1 METTTDT
8 KSTITVFG
16 RAHSQLLVFKVVTAV
31 SYAFSPV
38 TNKNL
43 HGMLIKICTRGGD
56 PLSPLLKCTTHQRWI
71 HQRSASTDGCQCV
84 PFFSHRWIQWHTFAS
99 YTLLH
104 QILCL
109 TAAICCTA
117 TNFNGILEGTLNFYT
132 AIPPPCTYDMVGQH
146 NKIRGVTCRASFIN
160 SYIYPRYLSTVN

>member
-71 HQRSASTDGCQCV
+71 HQRSASTDGRQCA
-84 PFFSHRWIQWHTFAS
+84 PPFSHRWIQWHTPAS
-99 YTLLH
+99 HTPLH

-109 TAAICCTA
+109 TAAICRTA

-146 NKIRGVTCRASFIN
+146 NKIGGVTFRASFIN